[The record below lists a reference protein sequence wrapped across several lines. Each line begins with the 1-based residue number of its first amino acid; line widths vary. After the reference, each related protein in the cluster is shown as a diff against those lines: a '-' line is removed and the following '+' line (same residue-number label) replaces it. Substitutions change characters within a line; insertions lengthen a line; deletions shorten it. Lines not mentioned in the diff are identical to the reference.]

1 MAKLK
6 QEKLAVQIQ
15 KYISDIIQ
23 FELKTNN
30 LGIVTVTRVKV
41 SDDNSWAKV
50 YVSFLNKD
58 KEKSL
63 ENLKECKPFIRSA
76 LAKKLTI
83 RRTPDITFTID
94 DSFEKG
100 EKIEKIIRELNNK

>member
-15 KYISDIIQ
+15 KYITDIIQ
-23 FELKTNN
+23 FELKNDN

-50 YVSFLNKD
+50 FPIFFLCFDLRN
-58 KEKSL
+58 
-63 ENLKECKPFIRSA
+63 
-76 LAKKLTI
+76 
-83 RRTPDITFTID
+83 
-94 DSFEKG
+94 
-100 EKIEKIIRELNNK
+100 

>member
-6 QEKLAVQIQ
+6 QERLAVQIQ

-23 FELKTNN
+23 FELKADN

-50 YVSFLNKD
+50 FVSFLDKNKE
-58 KEKSL
+58 EKL
-63 ENLKECKPFIRSA
+63 EKLKSYKTPIRTS

-83 RRTPDITFTID
+83 RRTPDITFTLD
-94 DSFEKG
+94 DSYEKG

>member
-6 QEKLAVQIQ
+6 QERLAVQIQ
-15 KYISDIIQ
+15 KYISDIIH
-23 FELKTNN
+23 FEIKADN

-41 SDDNSWAKV
+41 SDDNSWAKI
-50 YVSFLNKD
+50 YVSFLDKD
-58 KEKSL
+58 REAKL
-63 ENLKECKPFIRSA
+63 ENLKTYKTPIRNA

-100 EKIEKIIRELNNK
+100 EKIEKIIRELNNN

>member
-63 ENLKECKPFIRSA
+63 ENLIVKKIATQKILRRLFYYGRKPLNFMHFYLCI
-76 LAKKLTI
+76 LI
-83 RRTPDITFTID
+83 MQ
-94 DSFEKG
+94 
-100 EKIEKIIRELNNK
+100 IILLSS

>member
-23 FELKTNN
+23 FELKANN

-41 SDDNSWAKV
+41 SDDNSWAKI
-50 YVSFLNKD
+50 YVSFLD
-58 KEKSL
+58 KNREEKL
-63 ENLKECKPFIRSA
+63 EKLKEYKSVIRTA
-76 LAKKLTI
+76 LSKKLTI
-83 RRTPDITFTID
+83 RRTPDLTFTLD
-94 DSFEKG
+94 DSYEKG
-100 EKIEKIIRELNNK
+100 EKIEKIIRELKNK